1 MRDARATETARDEKV
16 REPPMRLTCPGCGAQ
31 YEIAPAAIPAAG
43 REVECSACN
52 HVWRQSRS
60 DDGAAPYDPA
70 ARPALNRPLNESILS
85 ILREET
91 ARELQARKS
100 PAEPPASAADQV
112 SATAGPED
120 RKTAPASAATAVPAP
135 PPSAPAPAPA
145 KPPAPAASPAPAP
158 IGADWP
164 ATTLTDAA
172 KPARSAKDTPAAPPE
187 PEAEEEPESA
197 PQTAEAQDETQDKAP
212 DEEPDEAPQEPQ
224 AIAPALPD
232 AAALAATLTRSGP
245 APAGQKA
252 QPEPEA
258 AEEAAESDSAEPP
271 KAEPP
276 KPASDTA
283 PTAAPPTAPTPEAAA
298 AASRRS
304 GYAAGFGLA
313 AMLALGVVAVY
324 ALAPRVSADGAGAL
338 LVEWRQDLDRGR
350 LWLHDRIIG
359 PPSSEE

>member
-100 PAEPPASAADQV
+100 PAEAPASAADQV
-112 SATAGPED
+112 SATAGAKD
-120 RKTAPASAATAVPAP
+120 RKTAPASAATAIPAP
-135 PPSAPAPAPA
+135 SPSAPEPAPAPA

-172 KPARSAKDTPAAPPE
+172 KPARSAKDTSAPPE

-197 PQTAEAQDETQDKAP
+197 PQTAEAQDETQDEAP
-212 DEEPDEAPQEPQ
+212 EEPK

-252 QPEPEA
+252 QPEAEV
-258 AEEAAESDSAEPP
+258 AEEAAESDSAEVP

-276 KPASDTA
+276 KAASDTA
-283 PTAAPPTAPTPEAAA
+283 PEAPAAAPTTTPTPEAAA